1 MPMNDTTIL
10 IVILAIAYIA
20 GGFWANIWATK
31 HWPDGPL
38 GTFVTLVTAPA
49 CVFIL
54 FTAAAL
60 SLVAFPFVAAAHT
73 YRERKFAAAMK
84 DHGRFRAWDEIQKM
98 PDEGTVIIEQ
108 AQKDGCRVWWTP
120 DDVAQT
126 TPHPILSEDDLDY
139 LRVAEPLPFV
149 RWCAEVYTSSDSG
162 RALLT
167 EFPFPIPSGFLTADF
182 LRSKA
187 PIANVIAT
195 VKLA

>member
-10 IVILAIAYIA
+10 IVILAIVYIA
-20 GGFWANIWATK
+20 SGFWANIWATK
-31 HWPDGPL
+31 HWPDSPL
-38 GTFVTLVTAPA
+38 GTLVTLVTAPA
-49 CVFIL
+49 CIFIL
-54 FTAAAL
+54 FTAAVL

-73 YRERKFAAAMK
+73 YRERKFAATMK
-84 DHGRFRAWDEIQKM
+84 NRGRFKEWDEIEST
-98 PDEGTVIIEQ
+98 PTAGTVIIEQ

-120 DDVAQT
+120 DDVAGIA
-126 TPHPILSEDDLDY
+126 PHPIPDEEDLDY
-139 LRVAEPLPFV
+139 LRMEEPLPFV
-149 RWCAEVYTSSDSG
+149 RWCTERYTAPNSG

-167 EFPFPIPSGFLTADF
+167 EFPFPIPPGFLTADF